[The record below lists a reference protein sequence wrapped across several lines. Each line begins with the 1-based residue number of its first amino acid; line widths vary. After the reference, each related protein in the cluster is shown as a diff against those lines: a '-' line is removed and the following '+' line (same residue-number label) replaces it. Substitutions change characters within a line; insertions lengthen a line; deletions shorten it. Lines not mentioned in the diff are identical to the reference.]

1 MIFLRTSSRLLA
13 LSTLLAAW
21 PMYSSAAEANWVLVS
36 GTANAVEYMDQSSK
50 TSSGGFT
57 KAWVM
62 AELNPARP
70 YKGKTFASMKAQFE
84 YDCKGASF
92 RMLHATLYAG
102 RMGSGEVIAS
112 DYVSGKWEPAVPQS
126 VGHTKWKVA
135 CAIN

>member
-1 MIFLRTSSRLLA
+1 MRSGAKLLA
-13 LSTLLAAW
+13 LSLFFATG
-21 PMYSSAAEANWVLVS
+21 PMFSWATETNWVLVS
-36 GTANAVEYMDQSSK
+36 GTANAVEYMDASSK

-57 KAWVM
+57 KAWIL

-92 RMLHATLYAG
+92 RMMHATLYAG

-112 DYVSGKWEPAVPQS
+112 DYVAGKWEPAVPQS
-126 VGHTKWKVA
+126 VGWTKLKVA
-135 CAIN
+135 CDLK